1 MNDNLFQAKQEFIDQ
16 RINYHRKNE
25 PPAVN
30 QAFMEL
36 RTCVEVLRAALSN
49 EQTELLRAVENA
61 YYSSDGESGRFFYV
75 SGLHDAVS
83 LLFDRGCRE

>member
-1 MNDNLFQAKQEFIDQ
+1 MNDNLCQAKQEFIDQ
-16 RINYHRKNE
+16 RINHHRKNE

-36 RTCVEVLRAALSN
+36 RAHVEVLRATLSN
-49 EQTELLRAVENA
+49 EQVELLRAVENA

-75 SGLHDAVS
+75 SGLHDAIS
-83 LLFDRGCRE
+83 LRFDRGWRE